1 VQRFFGQFAA
11 TVDSKHRVA
20 VPARLRGAVDERER
34 DRFILTVMPE
44 GCLVLYTQGVWDRIA
59 AEFDERART
68 SLGWKDARSL
78 ERELFSNAH
87 EVSPDRQG
95 RILLP
100 EPLRNRAGL
109 EKEVVFVG
117 VRNRVEIWDAERWRA
132 EQEGREKQFEALAH
146 EVLR

>member
-1 VQRFFGQFAA
+1 MQRFFGQYAA
-11 TVDSKHRVA
+11 TVDSKNRVA
-20 VPARLRGAVDERER
+20 IPARLRSAVDERER
-34 DRFILTVMPE
+34 DRFILTVMPD
-44 GCLVLYTQGVWDRIA
+44 GCLVLYTQGVWDEIA
-59 AEFDERART
+59 AELAERART
-68 SLGWKDARSL
+68 SLGWKQARAL

-100 EPLRNRAGL
+100 EPLRSRAGL

-117 VRNRVEIWDAERWRA
+117 VRNRVEIWDGERWRA
-132 EQEGREKQFEALAH
+132 EQEEREKQFESLAH

>member
-1 VQRFFGQFAA
+1 MQRFFGQYAA
-11 TVDSKHRVA
+11 TLDSKKRVA

-34 DRFILTVMPE
+34 DRFILTVMPD
-44 GCLVLYTQGVWDRIA
+44 GCLVLYTLSVWDEIA
-59 AEFDERART
+59 SELAERART
-68 SLGWKDARSL
+68 SLGWKQARAL

-100 EPLRNRAGL
+100 EPLRRRAGI
-109 EKEVVFVG
+109 EREVVFVG
-117 VRNRVEIWDAERWRA
+117 VRNRIEIWDAKRWEA
-132 EQEGREKQFEALAH
+132 EQQEREKQFESLAH